1 MNVSILR
8 REYVIFWALLL
19 RKFSNLSSKIE
30 EKRLFQSS
38 GFTDRLSPY
47 EIAKD
52 SRVGSA
58 LVIFMFYD
66 QGMDMLFPAT

>member
-1 MNVSILR
+1 M
-8 REYVIFWALLL
+8 
-19 RKFSNLSSKIE
+19 E

-47 EIAKD
+47 KIAKD
-52 SRVGSA
+52 SRVGLA

-66 QGMDMLFPAT
+66 QGIDMLFPAT